1 MVKTNVPVEVQLI
14 LYDWSPQVGVVLS
27 GKGTVVL
34 PQGGHGV
41 AEKTW
46 VVHVSRRS
54 VDVTRRKLVV
64 FIVKLMYV
72 QIWKINVGDVTL
84 YIVVV

>member
-1 MVKTNVPVEVQLI
+1 MSKTNVPVEVQLI
-14 LYDWSPQVGVVLS
+14 LYDWSPHVGVVLS

-46 VVHVSRRS
+46 LVHVRRRS
-54 VDVTRRKLVV
+54 VTRRKLVV
-64 FIVKLMYV
+64 FIVKVMYV
-72 QIWKINVGDVTL
+72 QIWKINIGDVTL
-84 YIVVV
+84 YIVLY